1 MMTDIRHINFTSI
14 KVEVLKNL
22 TNLKIQENLI
32 QDYDVYYLTYKDL
45 CIEGVKIYGFCLLVC
60 ISFFRSVWLCIL
72 CIPFSIIYPFFR
84 KEIFIDKR
92 KEKLL
97 TEFKDFF
104 LILKS
109 NLEASY
115 SIENSFIY
123 SKNEMKM
130 LYGDKSYMYIELSNM
145 CNRLK
150 MNVPINIVFDEFAR
164 KTKVGDIQDFS
175 DSLMVIKEMG
185 GNINS
190 IINNV
195 ISIINDKI
203 EVERDIATSTASKRF
218 EQNIMSLLPFF
229 IIIYLNLTSSEF
241 LMPLYTTFLGKVF
254 MVVLLGVYFASVYL
268 SKKILDI
275 EV

>member
-1 MMTDIRHINFTSI
+1 MSFYKS
-14 KVEVLKNL
+14 VVLA
-22 TNLKIQENLI
+22 
-32 QDYDVYYLTYKDL
+32 
-45 CIEGVKIYGFCLLVC
+45 
-60 ISFFRSVWLCIL
+60 IL
-72 CIPFSIIYPFFR
+72 CMPFSIVYPFFR
-84 KEIFIDKR
+84 KDIFIKKR

-97 TEFKDFF
+97 NEFKDF
-104 LILKS
+104 LRVLKS

-115 SIENSFIY
+115 SIENSFMY

-130 LYGDKSYMYIELSNM
+130 LYGEKSLMYTELINM

-150 MNVPINIVFDEFAR
+150 MNVPIDIVFDDFSR
-164 KTKVGDIQDFS
+164 KTKVSDIQDFS
-175 DSLMVIKEMG
+175 DSLIVIKGMG

-190 IINNV
+190 IINSV

-203 EVERDIATSTASKRF
+203 DVERDIALSTASKRF

-229 IIIYLNLTSSEF
+229 IIIYLNVTSSEF
-241 LMPLYTTFLGKVF
+241 LAPLYNTFLGRIF
-254 MVVLLGVYFASVYL
+254 MTVLLGVYFASIYI